1 MILSTGVSVCVTSSH
16 QPKEASQEFNPPL
29 SLSLSLEFHI
39 IVCGLDSIIARRWM
53 NGMLVRKKRF

>member
-1 MILSTGVSVCVTSSH
+1 MTLSTDVSVCVTSAH
-16 QPKEASQEFNPPL
+16 QPKEASQEFNL
-29 SLSLSLEFHI
+29 LLSLSLEFHI